1 MRASSQCTP
10 SRAEAGV
17 ALCALAPRPAGEA
30 IQGRCSAA
38 SRSACSESLSCNCAV
53 SWPVWCWLL
62 RSFSYARHPRETCFA
77 GPQRS
82 STPRP
87 SAWAIGLPKRG
98 TASGKRRSACVPAC
112 PCKLKNVPIFAQS
125 DLLRTVSL
133 SARTTP
139 NHRVV
144 TPSHKPVQCRRCDK
158 AWGDRLKRLL
168 ESGLVSIFNFTRSS
182 HVHAICA

>member
-1 MRASSQCTP
+1 VLAAEIILLRPP
-10 SRAEAGV
+10 SLRNMFR
-17 ALCALAPRPAGEA
+17 RPATLEHPKTQRVGDRAAQERHSQREEA
-30 IQGRCSAA
+30 VRM
-38 SRSACSESLSCNCAV
+38 RS
-53 SWPVWCWLL
+53 
-62 RSFSYARHPRETCFA
+62 
-77 GPQRS
+77 
-82 STPRP
+82 
-87 SAWAIGLPKRG
+87 GLPLQ
-98 TASGKRRSACVPAC
+98 V
-112 PCKLKNVPIFAQS
+112 KNVPIFAQS

-168 ESGLVSIFNFTRSS
+168 ESGLVPIFNFTRSS

>member
-1 MRASSQCTP
+1 MRASTEASGRGDTGSLLGGLEFCVLRVAVVELRRVVAVVVLAAEITLLRP
-10 SRAEAGV
+10 LALEKHVSPARSARAPQDPAHGRSGCPREAQPAGRGGPH
-17 ALCALAPRPAGEA
+17 ALRPAP
-30 IQGRCSAA
+30 A
-38 SRSACSESLSCNCAV
+38 SRE
-53 SWPVWCWLL
+53 
-62 RSFSYARHPRETCFA
+62 
-77 GPQRS
+77 
-82 STPRP
+82 
-87 SAWAIGLPKRG
+87 
-98 TASGKRRSACVPAC
+98 
-112 PCKLKNVPIFAQS
+112 NVPIFAQS

-168 ESGLVSIFNFTRSS
+168 ESGLVSMFNFTRSS